1 MKNLLAP
8 KRSVASIT
16 KGLTTMIGDLT
27 THADLKVAEMAKIDD
42 QLDALQEKRAAACAE
57 HDAAVKVAANI
68 QNLLGA

>member
-42 QLDALQEKRAAACAE
+42 QLDAL
-57 HDAAVKVAANI
+57 
-68 QNLLGA
+68 